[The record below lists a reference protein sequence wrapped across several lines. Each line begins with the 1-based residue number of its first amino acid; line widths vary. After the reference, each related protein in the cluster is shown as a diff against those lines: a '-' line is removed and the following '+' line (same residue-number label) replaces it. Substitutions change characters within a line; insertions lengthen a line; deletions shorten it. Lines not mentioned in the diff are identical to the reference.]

1 MMQSVTVVRV
11 RYAETDAMGI
21 VHHAVYP
28 VWMELGRSDLL
39 RQLGQSYADW
49 ERRGV
54 RMSVAELRV
63 RYRAPA
69 RYDELIEVRSGV
81 KEAGRR
87 RVVFAYEVARGE
99 TRLAEG
105 ESVHIVTGP
114 DGRARAMPEDLLAL
128 ISRALWPESGTRPP
142 GTRAD
147 GGGGRPRP

>member
-1 MMQSVTVVRV
+1 MESITSIRV

-39 RQLGQSYADW
+39 RDLGHSYAEW
-49 ERRGV
+49 EKRGV
-54 RMSVAELRV
+54 RMSVAELHV
-63 RYRAPA
+63 TYRAPA
-69 RYDELIEVRSGV
+69 RYDELVEVRTRL

-87 RVVFAYEVARGE
+87 RVTFVYAIRREG

-114 DGRARAMPEDLLAL
+114 DGRARIMPEDLLQL
-128 ISRALWPESGTRPP
+128 IPRAL
-142 GTRAD
+142 
-147 GGGGRPRP
+147 